1 MKCPDHYAVLGVS
14 DTATEKE
21 IRAAYRALAFQHHP
35 DVSSEQGAS
44 TRARFQR
51 IQDAYHVLRHKER
64 RATYDHQRKWNSL
77 VSHAEGQQSWTR
89 PTAGQPD
96 KNDPFAEGFD
106 KWFRDAGSTAE
117 REQEERLRAEMAAS
131 WALDKEDAQRVKL
144 RWERSQRAAS
154 EARAQRQAA
163 TLSQMWPAQRR
174 WLWADRVAGVI
185 CALGAGAVLYQGWQ
199 LRSALRESVRG
210 QERKGTSAG

>member
-64 RATYDHQRKWNSL
+64 RATYDHRRKWNSL

-106 KWFRDAGSTAE
+106 KWFRDAGCVAE
-117 REQEERLRAEMAAS
+117 ACLVVGVSRKGRDVPAAQLNAAVRRLAAFTGAPGAARRRSGSRRRGCGRRWPLLGRWTRRMRRESRWVEERGLLE
-131 WALDKEDAQRVKL
+131 
-144 RWERSQRAAS
+144 S
-154 EARAQRQAA
+154 EF
-163 TLSQMWPAQRR
+163 
-174 WLWADRVAGVI
+174 VH
-185 CALGAGAVLYQGWQ
+185 
-199 LRSALRESVRG
+199 
-210 QERKGTSAG
+210 